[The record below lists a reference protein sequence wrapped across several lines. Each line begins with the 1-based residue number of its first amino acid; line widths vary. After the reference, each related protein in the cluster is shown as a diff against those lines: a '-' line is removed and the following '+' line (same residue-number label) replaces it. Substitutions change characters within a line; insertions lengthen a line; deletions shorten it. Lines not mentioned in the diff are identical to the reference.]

1 MKNIAIVVA
10 MLAITITS
18 CGPKDDI
25 VAEKAV
31 LRGLVD
37 SLEIAFETNSIDILA
52 GVFSHGSD
60 NVFFGTDS
68 AERWVGYDRFIEA
81 HRRVFASIE
90 KGSQITSRDIAVGI
104 DKTGDAAWIS
114 FLMDWKGKSQ
124 GQAFSF
130 EGLRFTAV
138 LEKQNGKWEI
148 VHFHGSVPVS
158 GQAVRY

>member
-1 MKNIAIVVA
+1 MKENAIAVA
-10 MLAITITS
+10 MLAITLAS
-18 CGPKDDI
+18 CGPKADI
-25 VAEKAV
+25 VAERAV

-37 SLEIAFETNSIDILA
+37 SLEIAFETNSIELLGA
-52 GVFSHGSD
+52 VFSHGSD

-81 HRRVFASIE
+81 HRRVFGSIE
-90 KGSQITSRDIAVGI
+90 RGSKIATREVAVDIS
-104 DKTGDAAWIS
+104 KTGDAAWMS
-114 FLMDWKGKSQ
+114 FLMDWEGKSQ
-124 GQAFSF
+124 GEAFSF

-138 LEKQNGKWEI
+138 LERQNGKWEV